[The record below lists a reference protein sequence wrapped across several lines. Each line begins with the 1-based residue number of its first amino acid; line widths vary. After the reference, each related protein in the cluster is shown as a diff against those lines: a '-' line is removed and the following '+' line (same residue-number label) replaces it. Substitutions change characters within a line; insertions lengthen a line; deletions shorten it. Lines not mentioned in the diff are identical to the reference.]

1 MKKKVLILF
10 FYIGI
15 FPIISF
21 SPYLAANLGIAES
34 AALKAIDIID
44 AADNVMTI
52 LSLIAIVTGAGAI
65 SGGMVLAAKK
75 LAKKVGKR
83 AAAAW

>member
-10 FYIGI
+10 FTLGMLPVIC
-15 FPIISF
+15 F
-21 SPYLAANLGIAES
+21 SPYLAANLGITEG

-44 AADNVMTI
+44 TADNVMTI

-65 SGGMVLAAKK
+65 SGGIVLAAKK